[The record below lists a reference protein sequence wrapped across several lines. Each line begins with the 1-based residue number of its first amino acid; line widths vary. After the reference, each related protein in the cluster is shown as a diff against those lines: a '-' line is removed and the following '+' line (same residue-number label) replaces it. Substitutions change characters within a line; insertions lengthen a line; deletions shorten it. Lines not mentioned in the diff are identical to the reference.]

1 MAVGSRAKLK
11 LTQIQIHVTLKQGS
25 LKQRSCCLN
34 IISRSNLKLNM
45 NIDQEKPFNFG
56 SNEFQHETWNEV
68 LVAVDKTYAELVDY
82 QERLEAQNNELHSLR
97 RFLSSVLASISD
109 YIVVIDRDG
118 EIIEAGTAVCNAT
131 GVEIDV
137 LKSRG
142 VFEVFEANGDTDLEV
157 HLTYVVS
164 ARQTV
169 TIDAQLRGTETNE
182 PVELKI
188 APRLDRRK
196 KVIGAVLTARPM
208 GELRRAFSS
217 LEESHE
223 QLKQAQ
229 VQLVRNEKLASL
241 GRLLAGVAHELNNP
255 ISFVYANTHAMEKYI
270 DRFEQY
276 FERVQNGASRQ
287 ELISLREELKLDRE
301 MRNLRSAIDGSRD
314 GAKRV
319 RDIVEELR
327 RLSADGTGEFERFDL
342 VELARNA
349 LNWIERGA
357 KQDFKVVF
365 SGATSAFALAR
376 VGHIQQVLL
385 NLIQNAA
392 DAVEGMADPR
402 LSFQFEVTSDRAI
415 FTIQD
420 NGPGIDHTLA
430 DKIFD
435 PFFTTKDVGRGTG
448 LGLSISHKIVEEHGG
463 DLRLLSAEK
472 GGGCFQLSL
481 PSKITP

>member
-1 MAVGSRAKLK
+1 
-11 LTQIQIHVTLKQGS
+11 
-25 LKQRSCCLN
+25 
-34 IISRSNLKLNM
+34 M
-45 NIDQEKPFNFG
+45 NTNKEPPVIDGPNQL
-56 SNEFQHETWNEV
+56 QHETWSEV

-82 QERLEAQNNELHSLR
+82 QERLEAQNHELNSLR

-118 EIIEAGTAVCNAT
+118 KIIEAGTAVCDAV

-137 LKSRG
+137 IKSRG
-142 VFEVFEANGDTDLEV
+142 IFDIFQAGDETDLDV
-157 HLTYVVS
+157 HLNYVIS
-164 ARQTV
+164 ARQIV
-169 TIDAQLRGTETNE
+169 TIDAQLLGSDITE

-188 APRLDRRK
+188 APRLDRRR

-276 FERVQNGASRQ
+276 FERVQNGASRE

-301 MRNLRSAIDGSRD
+301 MRNLRMAIDGSRD

-357 KQDFKVVF
+357 KQQFNVEFTGVP
-365 SGATSAFALAR
+365 SAFALAR

-392 DAVEGMADPR
+392 DAVEGVAVPKI
-402 LSFQFEVTSDRAI
+402 SFQFEATSDQAV
-415 FTIQD
+415 FTIRD
-420 NGPGIDHTLA
+420 NGPGIDEGLA

-435 PFFTTKDVGRGTG
+435 PFFTTKEVGRGTG
-448 LGLSISHKIVEEHGG
+448 LGLSISHKIVQEHGG
-463 DLRLLSAEK
+463 DLRLLEAEA
-472 GGGCFQLSL
+472 GGACFQLSL
-481 PSKITP
+481 PSKLVP

>member
-1 MAVGSRAKLK
+1 MTEDSHHL
-11 LTQIQIHVTLKQGS
+11 QQ
-25 LKQRSCCLN
+25 
-34 IISRSNLKLNM
+34 
-45 NIDQEKPFNFG
+45 D
-56 SNEFQHETWNEV
+56 TWNEV

-82 QERLEAQNNELHSLR
+82 QERLEAQNHELNALR

-118 EIIEAGTAVCNAT
+118 DITEAGTAICEAVGA
-131 GVEIDV
+131 DV
-137 LKSRG
+137 VSFKRRAIKD
-142 VFEVFEANGDTDLEV
+142 VFQSEEGADLNV
-157 HLTYVVS
+157 HLAYVIS

-169 TIDAQLRGTETNE
+169 TIHAHLLGGAKPE

-188 APRLDRRK
+188 SPQFDRRR

-208 GELRRAFSS
+208 GELRRAFAK

-276 FERVQNGASRQ
+276 FDQVEQGASRQ
-287 ELISLREELKLDRE
+287 DLIELRKQLKLDRE
-301 MRNLRSAIDGSRD
+301 IRNLRVAIDGARD
-314 GAKRV
+314 GSKRV

-327 RLSADGTGEFERFDL
+327 RLSADGAGEFERFDL
-342 VELARNA
+342 VDLVRNA
-349 LNWIERGA
+349 LNWIERGG
-357 KQDFKVVF
+357 KQELSVEFR
-365 SGATSAFALAR
+365 GEQTAFAVAR
-376 VGHIQQVLL
+376 IGHIQQVLL

-392 DAVEGMADPR
+392 DAMEGLEAPRIVFDFAVEPD
-402 LSFQFEVTSDRAI
+402 QI
-415 FTIQD
+415 HFTIAD
-420 NGPGIDHTLA
+420 NGPGIEEAMA

-463 DLRLLSAEK
+463 DLRLLRAEQ
-472 GGGCFQLSL
+472 GGACFRLSL
-481 PSKITP
+481 PSRLVE